1 MSKPQLIML
10 DEPSIGLA
18 PIMVTQVFD
27 ALKDLK
33 HKVSVLIVEQNV
45 EAALSVADT
54 AYLLE
59 NGRIVLKGKP
69 DELRNAPSMRESYL
83 GL

>member
-1 MSKPQLIML
+1 MSQPQLLML
-10 DEPSIGLA
+10 DEPCLGLA
-18 PIMVTQVFD
+18 PIVVMQLFE
-27 ALKDLK
+27 ALEQLK
-33 HKVSVLIVEQNV
+33 QKVSVLVVEQNV
-45 EAALSVADT
+45 EAALSVSDR

-69 DELRNAPSMRESYL
+69 DELRNAPLMRESYL

>member
-1 MSKPQLIML
+1 MFEALEQLK
-10 DEPSIGLA
+10 
-18 PIMVTQVFD
+18 Q
-27 ALKDLK
+27 
-33 HKVSVLIVEQNV
+33 KVSVLVVEQNV
-45 EAALSVADT
+45 EAALSVGDR

-69 DELRNAPSMRESYL
+69 DELRNAPLMRESYL